1 MKYQLL
7 SLPTEILTLILLHLS
22 DDEDLR
28 NLRDAFTV
36 LSSHLTSALVPAPSS
51 CSTSNPTPGVASG
64 RPPVSASAPASVARE
79 KSSSPTTAIEVNGSS
94 ATSQHVYESTA
105 ISPAP
110 THRPA
115 AATAR
120 ATATATSTPTN
131 TLRTITAAAAQVPT
145 QRQIKNLQLA
155 IDARL
160 SDLRADQLRTWH
172 DTVRKRVMWPFYGA
186 RGGSGGSET
195 KAGVV
200 R

>member
-1 MKYQLL
+1 MKYPFLT
-7 SLPTEILTLILLHLS
+7 LPTEILNLILLHLS

-36 LSSHLTSALVPAPSS
+36 LSSHLTLALVPA
-51 CSTSNPTPGVASG
+51 
-64 RPPVSASAPASVARE
+64 SASASLARGT
-79 KSSSPTTAIEVNGSS
+79 SSSPTTATEVNGSS
-94 ATSQHVYESTA
+94 TRVHHVYESTSTA
-105 ISPAP
+105 ISPAL

-120 ATATATSTPTN
+120 ATATATSTRALTPTPP
-131 TLRTITAAAAQVPT
+131 ITTTAQIHI

-155 IDARL
+155 INARL
-160 SDLRADQLRTWH
+160 SDLRAEQLRIWH

-186 RGGSGGSET
+186 RGGSGDGEA
-195 KAGVV
+195 KVGVV